1 MTVNGMLSVG
11 DKLQDFPD
19 YYRVL
24 QKSTGGG
31 VALSSLE
38 KKKPVVLFFYPKA
51 GTPGCTKEACKFRD
65 EYGKFVDAE
74 AEVFGISSDTTEA
87 NAAFAQKERLPF
99 PLLTDQSDFL
109 RKSFGI
115 KADLFGMLKG
125 RQTFVIDKN
134 GKCVMSFN
142 DQMGAEKHVDE
153 ALQVVKTLV

>member
-1 MTVNGMLSVG
+1 VTANLAN
-11 DKLQDFPD
+11 DECCWQP
-19 YYRVL
+19 
-24 QKSTGGG
+24 
-31 VALSSLE
+31 
-38 KKKPVVLFFYPKA
+38 

-74 AEVFGISSDTTEA
+74 AEVFGISSDTPDA

-125 RQTFVIDKN
+125 RQV
-134 GKCVMSFN
+134 S
-142 DQMGAEKHVDE
+142 
-153 ALQVVKTLV
+153 L